1 MKADAHAFILE
12 EGERDGFLDEQKG
25 NKIVVIFTKDF
36 CFKNKTQWYNFRL
49 HREKYI

>member
-36 CFKNKTQWYNFRL
+36 CFTNTYTVVEIK
-49 HREKYI
+49 IV